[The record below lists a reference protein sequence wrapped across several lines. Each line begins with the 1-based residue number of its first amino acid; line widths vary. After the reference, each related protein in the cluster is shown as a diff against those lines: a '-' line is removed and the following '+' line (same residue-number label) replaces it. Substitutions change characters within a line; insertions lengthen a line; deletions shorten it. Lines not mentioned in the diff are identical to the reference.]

1 MYSGVQPKNLKRNHR
16 AGWFWAFIIIAALAL
31 ILLGWWKWKKHN
43 IQIALPAPTTTQA
56 PLYAPQ
62 DKPMTI
68 VLKGWNSQ
76 AARMVGYKA
85 TIRQSK
91 SRYNQIKQAVL
102 AYLQGPRE
110 GVVQVPVPEG
120 MALNQFYLTVDG
132 SAVVDLSL
140 SGIDKESFGFFEETL
155 FVRGLIES
163 LSTNF
168 FEVRQVKILV
178 DGKDATTLGG
188 HYALGTSEVNMR
200 ALPAAANAA
209 PPAP

>member
-1 MYSGVQPKNLKRNHR
+1 MYFGTKPGKAKPDHR
-16 AGWFWAFIIIAALAL
+16 AGWIWAFFSIAILAL
-31 ILLGWWKWKKHN
+31 ILFGWWKKKHTA
-43 IQIALPAPTTTQA
+43 QVSLPAPATSQA

-62 DKPMTI
+62 DKPMPI

-76 AARMVGYKA
+76 VGRMVGFKA
-85 TIRQSK
+85 TIRQSR

-102 AYLQGPRE
+102 AYLQGPKE
-110 GVVQVPVPEG
+110 GIIQVPVPEG

-140 SGIDKESFGFFEETL
+140 AGVDKESFGFFEETL

-163 LSTNF
+163 LSSNF

-188 HYALGTSEVNMR
+188 HYALGTSELNMR
-200 ALPAAANAA
+200 ALPAVSKDAQ
-209 PPAP
+209 PVP

>member
-1 MYSGVQPKNLKRNHR
+1 
-16 AGWFWAFIIIAALAL
+16 
-31 ILLGWWKWKKHN
+31 
-43 IQIALPAPTTTQA
+43 
-56 PLYAPQ
+56 
-62 DKPMTI
+62 
-68 VLKGWNSQ
+68 
-76 AARMVGYKA
+76 MVGFKA

-110 GVVQVPVPEG
+110 GVDQVPVPEG

-140 SGIDKESFGFFEETL
+140 SGVNKESFGFFEETL

-178 DGKDATTLGG
+178 DGKDAPTLGG

-200 ALPAAANAA
+200 TLPAASKAA
-209 PPAP
+209 EPAP